1 MKSIRNLLI
10 GMVISGSLAASL
22 NLLHAQTAVV
32 GSFNSNLSLVQTAA
46 PDSIVQVVADSQNLS
61 LVSPGQAPR
70 YGTFWWILPSG
81 IAVPTPCPPQNDLTA
96 PIYQLAAGQFLVDQT
111 GGQIPAIPRRFGMQ
125 AQTTSGTAISGLDM
139 EADTVMNLILR
150 VQTTAANAQM
160 GMMSRAMG
168 MNSGP
173 PGFGDTG
180 DGGDGTNNF
189 YSDSF
194 NYKVPT
200 NGLWLE
206 ITNISNGYAWLNL
219 HNATNLV
226 YEILSKTD
234 LTAAGWN
241 IEAALWPTDTNS
253 MPFVLSLNPQ
263 PATFFVWARDWTG
276 VTSGGNQTPDWW
288 FWEYFGTVALSDAN
302 QDANGN
308 SLLSDYTNNV
318 VPAIFTFSGVQVANN
333 YVNAT
338 PTPAQLEITGYPYY
352 VSVLVDD
359 ANFNDAVWNTYSS
372 PNVAVNLWPQ
382 GWHDVWIGLRGHAD
396 DASAAIWQY
405 KRLKLDYTP
414 PSLVI
419 TSPTNSTMPVIQLTG
434 YSPEALASISYDLS
448 NAVTVVTNQ
457 QAFITDQSYST
468 NTWEFTTNYFQCYD
482 VPLTNGLNVITL
494 HAMDLAG
501 NVTTLTTNIICTG
514 NTNLPGMTL
523 LWPQDGMQM
532 SSNSFTI
539 QGRVDDPTASVS
551 VTAVDSSGNTNVIN
565 GRTGRDG
572 IFWIENVPLS
582 AGTTMLALTAINATG
597 VTTTD
602 FTLIQ
607 SSVGLSVNAVQAGD
621 TTAEVAI
628 DTSGYT
634 VWVNGVQ
641 ATNNGDG
648 TWTAQIT
655 PIGIGG
661 GLVQVTAVPDSNNVG
676 NNYQAMAQ
684 IHSSQ
689 DNSQM
694 AGAVTAWQ
702 TTVPNPCK
710 TTTKIK
716 TSTARRRCSR
726 RRVCLF
732 PCIGMIGWKRM
743 AMTHP
748 APLAP
753 ISTQSIGRTVKVET
767 ALKWAGMDG

>member
-180 DGGDGTNNF
+180 DGGDGTNDF

-263 PATFFVWARDWTG
+263 PSTFFVWARDWTG

-338 PTPAQLEITGYPYY
+338 PTPAQLEVTGYPYY
-352 VSVLVDD
+352 VSVLVDE

-661 GLVQVTAVPDSNNVG
+661 GLVQVTATML
-676 NNYQAMAQ
+676 ATTTRRWRKF
-684 IHSSQ
+684 IHH
-689 DNSQM
+689 
-694 AGAVTAWQ
+694 
-702 TTVPNPCK
+702 K
-710 TTTKIK
+710 TTAKWRGQLRHGKQPFPIHAK
-716 TSTARRRCSR
+716 QQPKSKRQQPGDGAAAAGC
-726 RRVCLF
+726 VCF
-732 PCIGMIGWKRM
+732 HVSG
-743 AMTHP
+743 
-748 APLAP
+748 
-753 ISTQSIGRTVKVET
+753 
-767 ALKWAGMDG
+767 

>member
-180 DGGDGTNNF
+180 DGGDGTNDF

-263 PATFFVWARDWTG
+263 PSTFFVWARDWTG

>member
-263 PATFFVWARDWTG
+263 PSTFFVWARDWTG

>member
-10 GMVISGSLAASL
+10 GVVIIGSLAASL

-180 DGGDGTNNF
+180 DGGDGTNDF

-263 PATFFVWARDWTG
+263 PSTFFVWARDWTG

-338 PTPAQLEITGYPYY
+338 PTPAQLEVTGYPYY
-352 VSVLVDD
+352 VSVLVDE

-702 TTVPNPCK
+702 TTVPNACK

>member
-10 GMVISGSLAASL
+10 GVVIIGSLAASL

-180 DGGDGTNNF
+180 DGGDGTNDF

-263 PATFFVWARDWTG
+263 PSTFFVWARDWTG

-338 PTPAQLEITGYPYY
+338 PTPAQLEVTGYPYY

>member
-1 MKSIRNLLI
+1 
-10 GMVISGSLAASL
+10 MVISGSLAASL

-180 DGGDGTNNF
+180 DGGDGTNDF

-263 PATFFVWARDWTG
+263 PSTFFVWARDWTG

-338 PTPAQLEITGYPYY
+338 PTPAQLEVTGYPYY
-352 VSVLVDD
+352 VSVLVDE

>member
-1 MKSIRNLLI
+1 MKSIRNILI
-10 GMVISGSLAASL
+10 GVVIIGSLAASL

-180 DGGDGTNNF
+180 DGGDGTNDF

-263 PATFFVWARDWTG
+263 PSTFFVWARDWTG

>member
-10 GMVISGSLAASL
+10 GVVIIGSLAASL

-180 DGGDGTNNF
+180 DGGDGTNDF

-263 PATFFVWARDWTG
+263 PSTFFVWARDWTG

-648 TWTAQIT
+648 TWTAQNT

>member
-263 PATFFVWARDWTG
+263 PSL
-276 VTSGGNQTPDWW
+276 SGR
-288 FWEYFGTVALSDAN
+288 GT
-302 QDANGN
+302 
-308 SLLSDYTNNV
+308 
-318 VPAIFTFSGVQVANN
+318 
-333 YVNAT
+333 
-338 PTPAQLEITGYPYY
+338 
-352 VSVLVDD
+352 
-359 ANFNDAVWNTYSS
+359 
-372 PNVAVNLWPQ
+372 
-382 GWHDVWIGLRGHAD
+382 
-396 DASAAIWQY
+396 
-405 KRLKLDYTP
+405 
-414 PSLVI
+414 
-419 TSPTNSTMPVIQLTG
+419 
-434 YSPEALASISYDLS
+434 
-448 NAVTVVTNQ
+448 
-457 QAFITDQSYST
+457 
-468 NTWEFTTNYFQCYD
+468 
-482 VPLTNGLNVITL
+482 
-494 HAMDLAG
+494 
-501 NVTTLTTNIICTG
+501 
-514 NTNLPGMTL
+514 
-523 LWPQDGMQM
+523 
-532 SSNSFTI
+532 
-539 QGRVDDPTASVS
+539 GRV
-551 VTAVDSSGNTNVIN
+551 
-565 GRTGRDG
+565 
-572 IFWIENVPLS
+572 
-582 AGTTMLALTAINATG
+582 
-597 VTTTD
+597 
-602 FTLIQ
+602 
-607 SSVGLSVNAVQAGD
+607 
-621 TTAEVAI
+621 
-628 DTSGYT
+628 
-634 VWVNGVQ
+634 
-641 ATNNGDG
+641 
-648 TWTAQIT
+648 
-655 PIGIGG
+655 
-661 GLVQVTAVPDSNNVG
+661 
-676 NNYQAMAQ
+676 
-684 IHSSQ
+684 
-689 DNSQM
+689 
-694 AGAVTAWQ
+694 
-702 TTVPNPCK
+702 
-710 TTTKIK
+710 
-716 TSTARRRCSR
+716 
-726 RRVCLF
+726 
-732 PCIGMIGWKRM
+732 
-743 AMTHP
+743 
-748 APLAP
+748 
-753 ISTQSIGRTVKVET
+753 
-767 ALKWAGMDG
+767 

>member
-180 DGGDGTNNF
+180 DGGDGTNDF

-263 PATFFVWARDWTG
+263 PSTFFVWARDWTG

-338 PTPAQLEITGYPYY
+338 PTPAQLEVTGYPYY
-352 VSVLVDD
+352 VSVLVDE

>member
-263 PATFFVWARDWTG
+263 PSTFFVWARDWTG

-338 PTPAQLEITGYPYY
+338 PTPAQLEVTGYPYY
-352 VSVLVDD
+352 VSVLVDE

>member
-10 GMVISGSLAASL
+10 GVVIIGSLAASL

-180 DGGDGTNNF
+180 DGGDGTNDF

-263 PATFFVWARDWTG
+263 PSTFFVWARDWTG

>member
-1 MKSIRNLLI
+1 MEHRGGIVAN
-10 GMVISGSLAASL
+10 GHQF
-22 NLLHAQTAVV
+22 HAVC
-32 GSFNSNLSLVQTAA
+32 LV
-46 PDSIVQVVADSQNLS
+46 
-61 LVSPGQAPR
+61 
-70 YGTFWWILPSG
+70 
-81 IAVPTPCPPQNDLTA
+81 
-96 PIYQLAAGQFLVDQT
+96 
-111 GGQIPAIPRRFGMQ
+111 
-125 AQTTSGTAISGLDM
+125 
-139 EADTVMNLILR
+139 
-150 VQTTAANAQM
+150 
-160 GMMSRAMG
+160 
-168 MNSGP
+168 
-173 PGFGDTG
+173 
-180 DGGDGTNNF
+180 
-189 YSDSF
+189 
-194 NYKVPT
+194 
-200 NGLWLE
+200 
-206 ITNISNGYAWLNL
+206 
-219 HNATNLV
+219 
-226 YEILSKTD
+226 
-234 LTAAGWN
+234 
-241 IEAALWPTDTNS
+241 
-253 MPFVLSLNPQ
+253 PQ

-434 YSPEALASISYDLS
+434 YSPEALASISYGLS

>member
-10 GMVISGSLAASL
+10 GVVIIGSLAASL

-180 DGGDGTNNF
+180 DGGDGTNDF

-263 PATFFVWARDWTG
+263 PSTFFVWARDWTG

-338 PTPAQLEITGYPYY
+338 PTPAQLEVTGYPYY
-352 VSVLVDD
+352 VSVLVDE

>member
-1 MKSIRNLLI
+1 
-10 GMVISGSLAASL
+10 MVISGSLAASL

-263 PATFFVWARDWTG
+263 PSTFFVWARDWTG